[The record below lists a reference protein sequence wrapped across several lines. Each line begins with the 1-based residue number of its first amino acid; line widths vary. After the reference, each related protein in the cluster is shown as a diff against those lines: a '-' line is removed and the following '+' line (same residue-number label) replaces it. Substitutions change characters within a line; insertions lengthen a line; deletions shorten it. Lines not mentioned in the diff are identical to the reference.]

1 MKKVQNLIA
10 VLIITILLFSVAIY
24 PTAAKQDYEQ
34 TNLVSDIP
42 NLAKFTD
49 PNLVNPWGL
58 ARGPT
63 SPWWVSDNGNGV
75 STLYNGNGNPFPVNN
90 PLVVAIPPSGSS
102 PTGVVFNG
110 GTDFLVGQGNPA
122 RFIFVSEDGRITA
135 WNPNVNPTNAVVKV
149 DKSAE
154 NAVYKGVA
162 IANNKGINYLYVANF
177 HQGSIDVFDT
187 NFNKVS
193 LGDNFKDSKI
203 PKGFAPFNIVN
214 INGALF
220 VTFAK
225 QDAQKHDDVA
235 GPGLGF
241 VDKFNSDGK
250 LLMRLKNGPWMNSP
264 WGVALSPNNFG
275 KLSNKLL
282 VGNFGSGQIAT
293 FDPEK
298 GNFNGFFKDDEGRIT
313 IDGLWALAFGN
324 DATAGPSNVLFF
336 TAGIG
341 DEKHGLFGTI
351 SQEDS

>member
-1 MKKVQNLIA
+1 MGVTL
-10 VLIITILLFSVAIY
+10 S
-24 PTAAKQDYEQ
+24 
-34 TNLVSDIP
+34 SR
-42 NLAKFTD
+42 
-49 PNLVNPWGL
+49 GL
-58 ARGPT
+58 ARSST
-63 SPWWVSDNGNGV
+63 SPWWVSDNGAGL
-75 STLYNGNGNPFPVNN
+75 STLYNGTGNIDS
-90 PLVVAIPPSGSS
+90 LVVTIPPSGSR
-102 PTGVVFNG
+102 PTGVVSSG
-110 GTDFLVGQGNPA
+110 GSGFQA
-122 RFIFVSEDGRITA
+122 RFIFVSEDGRITT
-135 WNPNVNPTNAVVKV
+135 WNTSNPTNAVVRV